1 MRCAF
6 DFHSMGSD
14 QLGLGPFTG
23 SWYDFTID
31 DDGAI
36 TRASVSWNVE
46 DFSPQVWEPFA
57 EWVSTTYPED
67 AAVMYQDQTYSGQ
80 RLSEGSIQL
89 WERPVPEYVAAES
102 PAMVRIAQRFM
113 EARNTYDADAILA
126 LLPEGEA
133 FVHPMDNNQSRPNI
147 IMGRIR
153 MDREQLALAFEAEQ
167 LSEVRYDA
175 VECRSEPSVH
185 YNGLPI
191 VCSYVL
197 DGRLRQIAGID
208 SAPKSMRIGIRGGR
222 VEHLSFPWLNVGF
235 PSNQPAESWAFVE
248 WLQEAHP
255 DAGAPMQSGT
265 LFDYPGGQE
274 MQLILT
280 PESLELL
287 ERYLDEYERAIG

>member
-1 MRCAF
+1 
-6 DFHSMGSD
+6 
-14 QLGLGPFTG
+14 
-23 SWYDFTID
+23 
-31 DDGAI
+31 
-36 TRASVSWNVE
+36 
-46 DFSPQVWEPFA
+46 
-57 EWVSTTYPED
+57 
-67 AAVMYQDQTYSGQ
+67 
-80 RLSEGSIQL
+80 
-89 WERPVPEYVAAES
+89 
-102 PAMVRIAQRFM
+102 
-113 EARNTYDADAILA
+113 
-126 LLPEGEA
+126 
-133 FVHPMDNNQSRPNI
+133 
-147 IMGRIR
+147 
-153 MDREQLALAFEAEQ
+153 MDREQLALAFEAER
-167 LSEVRYDA
+167 LFEVRYDA

-197 DGRLRQIAGID
+197 DGLLRQIAGID